1 MVLNAWQKEWNR
13 MQRMEYAYIHKGR
26 FKKNSRMTAFLSK
39 KIPENMQNKL
49 NKAFAKAF
57 EVIFEK
63 GTSIIEKTY
72 DKESIDERFR
82 DYKESADS
90 KGDLSS
96 LRKFPK
102 SAGSSGNMNLLLSGG
117 AGIGM
122 GLAGIGIPDIAIFT
136 GTMLKGIY
144 QVALNF
150 GYEYE
155 TEEEKFFILK
165 IIEVALSFGKKLDEE
180 NSRLNQFI
188 VDKSL
193 PDDYEREAQIAL
205 SSASL
210 SAELLYMK
218 FLQTIPIVGV
228 VGGAF
233 NAVYMKKIL
242 KYAKLKYHRRFL
254 LDHKI

>member
-1 MVLNAWQKEWNR
+1 MALNAWQKEWNR
-13 MQRMEYAYIHKGR
+13 MQRMEYAYIQKGR
-26 FKKNSRMTAFLSK
+26 FKKDSRMTSFLSK

-57 EVIFEK
+57 EIIFEK

-72 DKESIDERFR
+72 DKDSIDERFC
-82 DYKESADS
+82 DYKESADN

-96 LRKFPK
+96 LRKFSK

-144 QVALNF
+144 QVALHF

-155 TEEEKFFILK
+155 SEEEKFFILK
-165 IIEVALSFGKKLDEE
+165 IIEVALSFGKKLDQG
-180 NSRLNQFI
+180 NDLLNQFI
-188 VDKSL
+188 VDGLL
-193 PDDYEREAQIAL
+193 PQDYERKAQISL

-210 SAELLYMK
+210 SSELLYMK
-218 FLQTIPIVGV
+218 FLQTIPLVGV

-254 LDHKI
+254 LEHKK